1 MHNLFY
7 DAVVQ
12 IDAGSEAHHALA
24 GETHH
29 RDFVYQGCQDSRS
42 AARPRGEEEE
52 ATRHGWQSRTA
63 SGGN

>member
-12 IDAGSEAHHALA
+12 IDAGSEAHHALLA
-24 GETHH
+24 EAHH
-29 RDFVYQGCQDSRS
+29 HDLVHQGCPALLCRQ
-42 AARPRGEEEE
+42 APGRGGGGD
-52 ATRHGWQSRTA
+52 ATRLAVAHGL